1 MNYRQRKWL
10 ADKLANTANII
21 IAGFIIGQLISAKL
35 LNVALFIVGITVYL
49 GLYIYGF
56 FLLKGGDKKNDD

>member
-1 MNYRQRKWL
+1 VNDKQRKWL

-21 IAGFIIGQLISAKL
+21 IAGFIIGQFISDKP
-35 LNVALFIVGITVYL
+35 LNVVLFIVGIMIYL
-49 GLYIYGF
+49 GLYAYGF